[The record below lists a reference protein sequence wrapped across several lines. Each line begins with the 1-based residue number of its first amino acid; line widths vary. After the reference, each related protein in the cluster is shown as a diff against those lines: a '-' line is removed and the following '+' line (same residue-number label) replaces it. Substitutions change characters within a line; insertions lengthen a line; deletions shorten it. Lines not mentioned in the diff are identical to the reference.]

1 MARVDLK
8 LEIDWR
14 SDGQYDHPHSDVSA
28 CIDSFSL
35 GYGMGLLNNPADF
48 SISVLAGEARMLTP
62 LPIAEDQGLYLRH
75 RCRVSI
81 NDRPFCAGFIT
92 RVSDR
97 VYRIESRNQELLQ
110 ADIEIPIAASLTD
123 AALFQRI
130 LSAAGLTP
138 SDTNYFNGYTF
149 ADLIIMRGSVRS
161 ILSDFAKLAGGYV
174 LEDGQGRIAFAA
186 PRARLGESG
195 TTFVDPLQTAIF
207 ELDISNKPGAIRNK
221 VSTAIPIIATVA
233 GQSIRDVAV
242 ELDPGSDQTLD
253 VPAPRDSLVT
263 SWTAAVDND
272 KLTLSVQD
280 TSDLRLRLNVS
291 NADAAKQAG
300 TIAVT
305 GAVKS
310 VAATQALETER
321 LGSIGIWGVIP
332 FDDLKEWLGS
342 VDALEQEL
350 SRRDSPLRT
359 ANLEMPIESN
369 ILSWVFL
376 EPGSLTIVNHD
387 DLTVNMMLGRKY
399 VTFSRAVADLRW
411 HLIEWPLAYPD
422 EFWRLDDGDFR
433 LGINTYLGDAT
444 IPMPIT
450 ILGGH
455 LLYFA
460 GQDMAPGDDLI
471 YMNDHLHYMNDQ
483 VTYFDHP
490 TGGDRLTY
498 MNDHLTYF

>member
-1 MARVDLK
+1 M
-8 LEIDWR
+8 
-14 SDGQYDHPHSDVSA
+14 
-28 CIDSFSL
+28 
-35 GYGMGLLNNPADF
+35 
-48 SISVLAGEARMLTP
+48 
-62 LPIAEDQGLYLRH
+62 
-75 RCRVSI
+75 
-81 NDRPFCAGFIT
+81 
-92 RVSDR
+92 
-97 VYRIESRNQELLQ
+97 
-110 ADIEIPIAASLTD
+110 
-123 AALFQRI
+123 
-130 LSAAGLTP
+130 
-138 SDTNYFNGYTF
+138 
-149 ADLIIMRGSVRS
+149 
-161 ILSDFAKLAGGYV
+161 
-174 LEDGQGRIAFAA
+174 
-186 PRARLGESG
+186 
-195 TTFVDPLQTAIF
+195 
-207 ELDISNKPGAIRNK
+207 
-221 VSTAIPIIATVA
+221 
-233 GQSIRDVAV
+233 
-242 ELDPGSDQTLD
+242 
-253 VPAPRDSLVT
+253 
-263 SWTAAVDND
+263 
-272 KLTLSVQD
+272 
-280 TSDLRLRLNVS
+280 
-291 NADAAKQAG
+291 
-300 TIAVT
+300 
-305 GAVKS
+305 KS